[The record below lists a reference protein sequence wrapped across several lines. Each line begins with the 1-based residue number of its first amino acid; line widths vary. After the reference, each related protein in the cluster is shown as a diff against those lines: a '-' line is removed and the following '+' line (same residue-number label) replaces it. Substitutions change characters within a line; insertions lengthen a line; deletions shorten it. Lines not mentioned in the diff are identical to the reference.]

1 MPGDRPAALTPTGWN
16 QTPWGAPSGQGG
28 TGPTGGTGGS
38 YSPDVPPPR
47 NTGASVIETFTSGQL
62 VPTQKVTYYNPQG
75 EVTRVQEPVAKVNVA
90 TPENPIYTYNPDT
103 GGYYSKTGAY
113 FSLGPDWR
121 EIKSRQEAPNAGYPS
136 LMVNPRTQELAH
148 AGESEFKY
156 FVHEKAPTVA
166 PPAQAPAQDMFVALF
181 GQQQGKVIEE
191 AFGISQAIGLNLIR
205 SGSWTGV
212 PQQKSTAQ
220 QTKTT
225 PLTAEQQFDI
235 LHPGY
240 WQSVTGSSQTTPTL
254 GIGMTQKTFQNIDEF
269 FAPSIAHTSKQGI
282 PAILPEAGK
291 EIFKGGIGLVTG
303 PVDILTGLPQTGGR
317 AVERVLAVTTP
328 YGLLPQG
335 QKAREEGVADIGKGF
350 ISIGSAA
357 ISNPVAFFGQ
367 ALGGSMV
374 LGLAGSSLVK
384 TKAEGEVNAVV
395 MKTAPEGTDI
405 TNLVAVEGKYNVE
418 TSIGG
423 VRVAGKKINIEG
435 LQSSVELPTPKA
447 YGGGTATVSEA
458 GYTPAGGIVKTDV
471 LAGTFGT
478 AGGKEFVDVGAL
490 SKLPRMEFPATVSE
504 AGYHAGLII
513 PEETAARFST
523 IGRVAGGEVV
533 SSEGLMVRAGE
544 IALPGVQ
551 YNRFFSYADLS
562 GGAKGT
568 VFSDIL
574 VKQLTGTAGGTEGTF
589 TPGGLIEISKSMQGT
604 VIQAGAAQ
612 QAGVLGTIQAGG
624 LGLGLAGEG
633 LQLKSGVA
641 GMLGFTEPLKY
652 ATVSTQQI
660 TQAKTATET
669 KTIPVV
675 SLGQAERTAQVSLEG
690 IMPAGTTA
698 TRTAELTKII
708 PATSIWEGTSS
719 LEKTMPVNILKP
731 AEVEKVMPAS
741 SMFQGQVEVQ
751 IPVTASLTKT
761 IQADIFTPV
770 SAPFTFEPSKPLVGG
785 GNRDILNVPKSG
797 FRRMKER
804 RGFGLPLPWATIFS
818 TQRTQART
826 GGISHQPAL
835 DIRTI
840 TAWGGAVTSGRGLRT
855 PEESRGFGRIRISAF
870 SKRKKRRKGLLD
882 I

>member
-1 MPGDRPAALTPTGWN
+1 VQAVSPPKQTVSTPTPNAGRSNTIPDNPFNPQASYSPAHITYDPTYNPFRAGGYSTDTYGTPYAPVSPSSPQGRYSPAQIEQAQRKYAEEYQKVITENPKDPYGYYKDVAPMAGKPALNVETIGMTGYANIPGAREQIIGSIVGQYITPEQRAILEKNPNMPGDYF
-16 QTPWGAPSGQGG
+16 
-28 TGPTGGTGGS
+28 GGS
-38 YSPDVPPPR
+38 FVERKEERPSTDTYKFEVLQPITNPFNPLTSSAFFKGEPK
-47 NTGASVIETFTSGQL
+47 ASTWV
-62 VPTQKVTYYNPQG
+62 
-75 EVTRVQEPVAKVNVA
+75 RPV
-90 TPENPIYTYNPDT
+90 
-103 GGYYSKTGAY
+103 
-113 FSLGPDWR
+113 L
-121 EIKSRQEAPNAGYPS
+121 
-136 LMVNPRTQELAH
+136 
-148 AGESEFKY
+148 
-156 FVHEKAPTVA
+156 
-166 PPAQAPAQDMFVALF
+166 
-181 GQQQGKVIEE
+181 
-191 AFGISQAIGLNLIR
+191 ISQA
-205 SGSWTGV
+205 S
-212 PQQKSTAQ
+212 P
-220 QTKTT
+220 
-225 PLTAEQQFDI
+225 
-235 LHPGY
+235 
-240 WQSVTGSSQTTPTL
+240 SQPVL
-254 GIGMTQKTFQNIDEF
+254 GIGATAWMEKGLTDI
-269 FAPSIAHTSKQGI
+269 FAPATKH
-282 PAILPEAGK
+282 LPEPIFSFSSGIAKGVL
-291 EIFKGGIGLVTG
+291 EIPTTGI
-303 PVDILTGLPQTGGR
+303 DIITALPQTGGR

-350 ISIGSAA
+350 MQMGTSFITNPFESAGR
-357 ISNPVAFFGQ
+357 F
-367 ALGGSMV
+367 LGARMGV
-374 LGLAGSSLVK
+374 EFITVK
-384 TKAEGEVNAVV
+384 IVKPMLETKVEGEVNAVV

-523 IGRVAGGEVV
+523 IGRVAGGDII
-533 SSEGLMVRAGE
+533 SSQGLMVRAGE

-751 IPVTASLTKT
+751 IPMTASLTKT
-761 IQADIFTPV
+761 ITTNILQPIP
-770 SAPFTFEPSKPLVGG
+770 APFTFEPPKPIVGG
-785 GNRDILNVPKSG
+785 GRLFPASQVPKSG
-797 FRRMKER
+797 FRGLKQF
-804 RGFGLPLPWATIFS
+804 RGMGSPLPFADILS
-818 TQRTQART
+818 VQRTQMKFGGRSTELPIT
-826 GGISHQPAL
+826 GKTLGKWREA
-835 DIRTI
+835 
-840 TAWGGAVTSGRGLRT
+840 AGA
-855 PEESRGFGRIRISAF
+855 GFGRGFPTLELS
-870 SKRKKRRKGLLD
+870 RRKGRKKKRTRRL